1 MGRRVNSGLCTGVSG
16 QMSAENYELQGKL
29 EKQSKMIKM
38 NLQLFASN
46 FKVPKGDNYIELN
59 VEKQQRHIGKTAP
72 NKSRLCISIDEARQL
87 IKDNYG
93 RGTMVNNYQEV
104 IDFGKVIG
112 HVEVNGK
119 MIPTTL
125 GKIHYSKTGSHL
137 VPYRDLRKVK

>member
-16 QMSAENYELQGKL
+16 QMSAENYELQSKL
-29 EKQSKMIKM
+29 EKQSSMIKM
-38 NLQLFASN
+38 NIQLFSSK

-59 VEKQQRHIGKTAP
+59 VEKQKKHIGNTASD
-72 NKSRLCISIDEARQL
+72 KSKLCISIDEARQL

-93 RGTMVNNYQEV
+93 KGTMVNNYQEV

-112 HVEVNGK
+112 HVEIDGK
-119 MIPTTL
+119 LVPTTM

-137 VPYRDLRKVK
+137 VPYRDKKGVK